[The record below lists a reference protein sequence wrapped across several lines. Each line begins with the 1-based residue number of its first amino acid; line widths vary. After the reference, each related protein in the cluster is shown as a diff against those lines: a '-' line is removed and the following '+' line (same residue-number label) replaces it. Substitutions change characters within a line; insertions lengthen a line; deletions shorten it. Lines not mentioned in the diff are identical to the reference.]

1 MNIILIQK
9 LCLKIIIWVMF
20 EIILTLLGL
29 DDLADYSE
37 FLLENKK
44 NYVYQIYNQQF
55 TLNGDIE
62 RIL

>member
-55 TLNGDIE
+55 SLNGDID
-62 RIL
+62 RFL